1 MLDDEL
7 PVKVHAI
14 LALTQM
20 IVVHESSPSFHLA
33 PYHSLMSQYTVR
45 NTVAPQI
52 GKLVQGENRYISRR
66 VEETYPCPDLLKLCD
81 ETELESLNTSLKA
94 IVAYYQ
100 EELLPVAVD
109 LAVRLVRDPLMP
121 SQAFTHLEIVVRYL
135 FAVGRRGRFKGRGHH
150 RS

>member
-1 MLDDEL
+1 MSDDEL
-7 PVKVHAI
+7 PVKVHSI

-20 IVVHESSPSFHLA
+20 IVVHESSPYFYLDC
-33 PYHSLMSQYTVR
+33 YHSLTSQHAVR

-52 GKLVQGENRYISRR
+52 GKLVQGKNRHISARI
-66 VEETYPCPDLLKLCD
+66 EDTYSCSDLLKLCD
-81 ETELESLNTSLKA
+81 ETELESLNSSLKA

-109 LAVRLVRDPLMP
+109 LTVRLVRDSSTFSHP
-121 SQAFTHLEIVVRYL
+121 SADLQIVVQYL
-135 FAVGRRGRFKGRGHH
+135 YAVSCRGRFQGRGNF